1 MAGDGGFI
9 SHDGD
14 IYCDTGVLFEFAA
27 NSASAI
33 RWKGTGVGVSEVEY
47 LHFRSVTG
55 RGSST
60 SYINNFGTIVTG
72 KLR

>member
-1 MAGDGGFI
+1 M
-9 SHDGD
+9 
-14 IYCDTGVLFEFAA
+14 YKRQA